1 MKTPTFA
8 ALLTLTITLSI
19 ICSAT
24 AKTLTPIL
32 ETQTATET
40 RFISPEVF
48 EQEQFGRAVAIDG
61 NTAVLGAPNFAFTQ
75 NDGFGAAYVYVKT
88 ETGWQ
93 FQQKLTPFDAAPQ
106 KFFGMSVAVS
116 GDTIVVGAHGDTNAG
131 PVSGAAYVFE
141 RIGGTWLHK
150 QKLTGSENSMGDVFG
165 LSVAI
170 DGNTIVCG
178 AWGNVQVFNTFGVGT
193 AYVFNLIGN
202 QWLETQKL
210 SASDAAENKAFG
222 VTCAIDG
229 DTIIVGATG
238 DSEFKPFAGAVY
250 VFTFD
255 GSAWHEQ
262 AKLHAQSPDPQ
273 VIFGYRLDVSGD
285 TIVVASEGRAEPPLR
300 FGAAYIFRRTPS
312 GWHQQKKI
320 TTDEVVVDGRPENM
334 GQFGLTVAVSGDRV
348 VVGSPNDPTINYW
361 SGSAFVYRR
370 NGESSWALDQHIFPS
385 DAARDDSFTSAM
397 AMDGDTL
404 LVGSWVK
411 FSPLPF
417 AGAGYIYEF

>member
-1 MKTPTFA
+1 MKTPFFV
-8 ALLTLTITLSI
+8 ALITLSI

-24 AKTLTPIL
+24 AKTLTPVL
-32 ETQTATET
+32 ETATPTET
-40 RFISPEVF
+40 RFTSPEAF
-48 EQEQFGRAVAIDG
+48 EQQQFGRSVAVDG
-61 NTAVLGAPNFAFTQ
+61 NTAVIGAPNFAFGQ
-75 NDGFGAAYVYVKT
+75 NDGFGAAYVYART
-88 ETGWQ
+88 NSGWQ

-106 KFFGMSVAVS
+106 KYFGMSVAVS
-116 GDTIVVGAHGDTNAG
+116 GNTIVVGAHADTNAG

-141 RIGGTWLHK
+141 LINGTWLFK
-150 QKLTGSENSMGDVFG
+150 QKLTGSENSTGDAFG

-170 DGNTIVCG
+170 DGETIVCG
-178 AWGNVQVFNTFGVGT
+178 AWGNAPSEPFNQFGFGT
-193 AYVFNLIGN
+193 AYVFKLIGN
-202 QWLETQKL
+202 HWLETQKL
-210 SASDAAENKAFG
+210 SASDASENKAFG
-222 VTCAIDG
+222 ITCAIDG
-229 DTIIVGATG
+229 DTIIVGATN

-250 VFTFD
+250 VFEFD
-255 GSAWHEQ
+255 GSAWHETD
-262 AKLHAQSPDPQ
+262 KLHAQNPDPQ
-273 VIFGYRLDVSGD
+273 VVFGHSLDVSGD
-285 TIVVASEGRAEPPLR
+285 TIVVASVGRADPPLR

-385 DAARDDSFTSAM
+385 DAARDDSFSAAM
-397 AMDGDTL
+397 ALDGDTL

-417 AGAGYIYEF
+417 AGAAYFYEF